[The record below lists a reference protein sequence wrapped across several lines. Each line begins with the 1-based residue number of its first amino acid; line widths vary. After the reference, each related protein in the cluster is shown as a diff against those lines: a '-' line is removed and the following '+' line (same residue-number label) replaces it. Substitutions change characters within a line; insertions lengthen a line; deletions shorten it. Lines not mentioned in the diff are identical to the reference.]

1 MASPVLTGA
10 MPRTERVRVT
20 VWTVHLSQSPP
31 SGHTSA
37 TFRGKDAL
45 TTAYFR
51 HVPREGHGPVQQVR
65 LTSDADAAYRAML
78 AEPRWGVDD
87 LAAHLGMSSRRI
99 RKALD
104 VLADLALLQRTSDGE
119 LQPISPEGGFAAL
132 LADAEREIQER
143 QNQIEAARSA
153 VAAIAAE
160 QDTRRGSGDVLRLD
174 GLDAVRARLVELSR
188 GARQECLSFSPN
200 GAHRPDAMSASR
212 PLNEAAL
219 ARGVKLRC
227 VYQDA
232 FRNDADTIAYAE
244 WLTGLGGDV
253 RTVPSVPM
261 QIVVVDREV
270 AILPTNPADSRA
282 GAIEVRNLGMLA
294 VVCAL
299 FENVWSAAT
308 PLGTARIVDGQGLSP
323 LEREVLKFLSEG
335 HTDDSLARR
344 LGVSVRTVRR
354 TIADLTERLGA
365 TSRFQAGVNA
375 ARRGW
380 I

>member
-1 MASPVLTGA
+1 VL
-10 MPRTERVRVT
+10 
-20 VWTVHLSQSPP
+20 Q
-31 SGHTSA
+31 
-37 TFRGKDAL
+37 
-45 TTAYFR
+45 
-51 HVPREGHGPVQQVR
+51 VQ

-78 AEPRWGVDD
+78 AEPTWGVAD
-87 LAAHLGMSSRRI
+87 LAAHLGMSPRRI

-119 LQPISPEGGFAAL
+119 LQPISPDAGFATL

-160 QDTRRGSGDVLRLD
+160 HESRRGSTENLRLD
-174 GLDAVRARLVELSR
+174 GVEAVRTRLVELSR
-188 GARQECLSFSPN
+188 RSRLECLSFSPN

-219 ARGVKLRC
+219 ARGVQMRC

-232 FRNDADTIAYAE
+232 YRNDPDTVAYAE
-244 WLTGLGGDV
+244 WLTRLGGNV

-261 QIVVVDREV
+261 QLVVVDREV
-270 AILPTNPADSRA
+270 AILPTNPADSRV

-299 FENVWSAAT
+299 FETVWSSAT
-308 PLGTARIVDGQGLSP
+308 PLGASASVDSEGLSAI
-323 LEREVLKFLSEG
+323 EREVLKFLSEG

-354 TIADLTERLGA
+354 TVADLTERLGA
-365 TSRFQAGVNA
+365 TSRFQAGVKA
-375 ARRGW
+375 AQRGW
-380 I
+380 L

>member
-1 MASPVLTGA
+1 M
-10 MPRTERVRVT
+10 
-20 VWTVHLSQSPP
+20 
-31 SGHTSA
+31 
-37 TFRGKDAL
+37 
-45 TTAYFR
+45 
-51 HVPREGHGPVQQVR
+51 QQVR

-78 AEPRWGVDD
+78 AEPTWGVDD

-119 LQPISPEGGFAAL
+119 LQPISPEAGFAAL

-143 QNQIEAARSA
+143 QSQIEAARTA

-160 QDTRRGSGDVLRLD
+160 HDTRRNSRDAERLD
-174 GLDAVRARLVELSR
+174 GVEAVRARLVELSR
-188 GARQECLSFSPN
+188 RARQECLSFSPN

-219 ARGVKLRC
+219 ARGVQLRC

-244 WLTGLGGDV
+244 WLTELGGDV

-261 QIVVVDREV
+261 QLVVVDREV

-308 PLGTARIVDGQGLSP
+308 PLGTARIVDCQGLSP

-335 HTDDSLARR
+335 HTDESLARR

-375 ARRGW
+375 AQRGW